1 MIHTCDSET
10 YKLRIT
16 VWKTYWL
23 QYIGDILTYVY
34 EYVYINMY
42 IYQATVCF
50 KGLYCIILLKFS
62 FSVIILTGIVVLLS
76 YYLATIVLGC
86 SIENILCIVL
96 THTQPTLDYLVVYAQ
111 TQ

>member
-1 MIHTCDSET
+1 MIHTCDKET

-42 IYQATVCF
+42 IYQAIIGF
-50 KGLYCIILLKFS
+50 KGFCCIILLMFS
-62 FSVIILTGIVVLLS
+62 FSIIILTGIVISLS
-76 YYLATIVLGC
+76 YYLAFIVLGC
-86 SIENILCIVL
+86 SIEDILYILL
-96 THTQPTLDYLVVYAQ
+96 THNLH
-111 TQ
+111 